1 MTALRSTDA
10 GPGVAALDAGQHAL
24 LAAVQAVNERHRETE
39 IRRLAQQPQT
49 GRDTATAL
57 PLRTVVVPRASFDA
71 MLAERR
77 AADALRRLF
86 DDGPAMPIAFEAL
99 PPYRLREAPRS
110 LSRATG
116 RCVEPGLVGR
126 ALETLFDAADAQ
138 RIAKVLHAPMDGHSA
153 EFDVQLKRTDG
164 SSLPCRIH
172 VAAPDPQDGGVRRA
186 CLIRLQSGD
195 PC

>member
-1 MTALRSTDA
+1 MTALRSSHN
-10 GPGVAALDAGQHAL
+10 GSAALDAGQHAL

-39 IRRLAQQPQT
+39 IRRLAQQPP
-49 GRDTATAL
+49 GAKDSPSAL

-86 DDGPAMPIAFEAL
+86 DDGPAMPIAFDAM

-110 LSRATG
+110 LARATG

-126 ALETLFDAADAQ
+126 ALETLFDPADAE
-138 RIAKVLHAPMDGHSA
+138 RVAKVLHAAMDGHSA
-153 EFDVQLKRTDG
+153 EFDVQLHRTDG
-164 SSLPCRIH
+164 GTVPCRIH
-172 VAAPDPQDGGVRRA
+172 IAPPDPQDGGVRRA
-186 CLIRLQSGD
+186 CLIRLPSGD
-195 PC
+195 TR

>member
-1 MTALRSTDA
+1 MTALGSALQRNGA
-10 GPGVAALDAGQHAL
+10 AALDAAPHAL

-39 IRRLAQQPQT
+39 IRRLAQPAQPV
-49 GRDTATAL
+49 RDSATAL

-86 DDGPAMPIAFEAL
+86 DDGPAMPVAFDAL

-126 ALETLFDAADAQ
+126 ALETLFDPADAE
-138 RIAKVLHAPMDGHSA
+138 RVAKVLHAAMDGHSA

-172 VAAPDPQDGGVRRA
+172 IAAPDPQDGGVRRA
-186 CLIRLQSGD
+186 CLIRLEPGD